1 MKKKML
7 ELYDYDNHITETG
20 INLYDPEIVRITI
33 EVISGDEIAHVEYSN
48 GAVSTFDSSDCRDFD
63 FKDGEYILLDRKNGI
78 DRIDE
83 FLHRE
88 DSYTL
93 Y

>member
-1 MKKKML
+1 ML

-20 INLYDPEIVRITI
+20 VNLYDPEIVRITI
-33 EVISGDEIAHVEYSN
+33 EIISGDEIAHVEYSN
-48 GAVSTFDSSDCRDFD
+48 GAVSTFDSSDCRNFD
-63 FKDGEYILLDRKNGI
+63 FYDSKYTLFDRKNDI